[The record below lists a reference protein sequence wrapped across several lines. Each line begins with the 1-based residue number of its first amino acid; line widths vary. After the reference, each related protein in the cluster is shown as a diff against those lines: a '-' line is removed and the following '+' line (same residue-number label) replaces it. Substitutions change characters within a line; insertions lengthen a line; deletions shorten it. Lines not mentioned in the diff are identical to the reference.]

1 MTMSEQNDFYTSFAQ
16 ACQLKKGDIIDV
28 CSDLREF
35 MIYFYRRK
43 ETFDPNRLIDALQQ
57 AVGEEGTILIRTFNW
72 DFCHGTP
79 FDRRNTPGLTG
90 ALGNIALKRPDFV
103 RTKHALYSWCVWG
116 KERAYLTEIDPV
128 DSFGD
133 DSVFAWLE
141 EKDATFLRIGAT
153 AVTGFTSIHRVEERA
168 KIPFRY
174 IKQFTGQY
182 IDYNGNVTEK
192 TYTMFVRNLDYDM
205 HMKEKEYGAMMI
217 KRGILKVVVFE
228 RVHIAKASLKEFSEI
243 VYHDIITGHW
253 SDYCDCKPLPKKKC
267 ELF

>member
-1 MTMSEQNDFYTSFAQ
+1 MSEQNDFYTGFAK

-35 MIYFYRRK
+35 MICFYRHK

-79 FDRRNTPGLTG
+79 FDRRNTPSQTG
-90 ALGNIALKRPDFV
+90 RLGDVALKRPDFV

-116 KERAYLTEIDPV
+116 KERPYLTEIDPV

-141 EKDATFLRIGAT
+141 EKDAILLRIGAT
-153 AVTGFTSIHRVEERA
+153 TVTGFTSIHRAEERA

-174 IKQFTGQY
+174 IKKFTGQY
-182 IDYNGNVTEK
+182 IDYNNSVEVK
-192 TYTMFVRNLDYDM
+192 SYTMFVRDLDYDI
-205 HMKEKEYGAMMI
+205 HMREKEYGAMME
-217 KRGILKVVVFE
+217 KRGILKKTVFE
-228 RVHIAKASLKEFSEI
+228 KVHIGKASLNELAET
-243 VYHDIITGHW
+243 VYKDIMEGHW
-253 SDYCDCKPLPKKKC
+253 ADYCDCKPIARPDKA
-267 ELF
+267 